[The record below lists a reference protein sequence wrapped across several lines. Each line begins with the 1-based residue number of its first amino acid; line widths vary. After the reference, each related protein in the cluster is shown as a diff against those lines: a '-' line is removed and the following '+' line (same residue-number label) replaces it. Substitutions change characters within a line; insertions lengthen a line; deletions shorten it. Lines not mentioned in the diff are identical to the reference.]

1 MVGMGLQILR
11 VVVGLNINKSSYTYM
26 IVLEY
31 ELSLEKG
38 GSSEQEGISHFERD
52 KSVLFYH

>member
-1 MVGMGLQILR
+1 MGLQILR

-38 GSSEQEGISHFERD
+38 GSSE
-52 KSVLFYH
+52 